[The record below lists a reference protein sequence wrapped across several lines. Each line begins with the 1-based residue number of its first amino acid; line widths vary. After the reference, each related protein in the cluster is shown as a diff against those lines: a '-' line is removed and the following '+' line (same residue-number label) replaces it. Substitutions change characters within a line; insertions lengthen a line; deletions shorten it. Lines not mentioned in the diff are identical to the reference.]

1 MATKPSSRATKATTK
16 RPAPELKSNDE
27 IANEV
32 LAGRWGTG
40 DDRKERLEEAGYNY
54 VDVQRVVNQ
63 RVGKGAP
70 AAYRSSITEIAQQV
84 IAGHYGDDE
93 KECRRLLEGAGWNFA
108 AVVAEVKRLDG

>member
-1 MATKPSSRATKATTK
+1 MPTKSTQRGAKARPKVSRDN
-16 RPAPELKSNDE
+16 RKSDDE

-32 LAGRWGTG
+32 LAGQWGTG
-40 DDRKERLEEAGYNY
+40 DDRKSRLQDAGYNY
-54 VDVQRVVNQ
+54 DDVQRVVNQ

-70 AAYRSSITEIAQQV
+70 AAYRSSLTEIAQQV

-93 KECRRLLEGAGWNFA
+93 KECQRLLEGAGWNFA